1 MPQDVAILNLNM
13 LMHVQGK
20 YRKDLAKE
28 LGRVPQVMSRMFNS
42 GSEWTFNDVYKA
54 ARFVG
59 VSLDVLTD
67 PTLTPAKALA
77 IIGERS
83 DTDTD
88 TDTSEGGLRVAVNSG
103 YRRPRG
109 GVFLTLAA

>member
-1 MPQDVAILNLNM
+1 MNLNM
-13 LMHVQGK
+13 LMQLEGK
-20 YRKDLAKE
+20 YRKDLAKS
-28 LGRVPQVMSRMFNS
+28 LGRMPQAVSRMFVS
-42 GSEWTFNDVYKA
+42 GSEWTFNDMFKA
-54 ARFVG
+54 AEFVG

-88 TDTSEGGLRVAVNSG
+88 TSEGGLRVAVNSG